1 MTSPQTDVRQVA
13 PTLLNGVSV
22 TPTIAT
28 GGQPSP
34 HDIEGLARAGYRTIL
49 DLREPAEHRGFDEPG
64 AVAGAGLRYINVAV
78 GNHAH
83 DDRLFEDIRALLRDS
98 ALAPILVHCATG
110 NRVGFALLP
119 WMVLDQHMSL
129 DAAMEEATRMGLRS
143 MALARI
149 AINYVAR
156 VRAGGKE

>member
-1 MTSPQTDVRQVA
+1 MTTPRTDVRLAA
-13 PTLLNGVSV
+13 PALLNGFSV
-22 TPTIAT
+22 TPAIAT

-34 HDIEGLARAGYRTIL
+34 DDIEALAAAGYRTIL
-49 DLREPAEHRGFDEPG
+49 DLREPAEHRGFDEPA
-64 AVAGAGLRYINVAV
+64 AVARAGMRYINIGV
-78 GNHAH
+78 GNHAP
-83 DDRLFEDIRALLRDS
+83 DDHLFEDIRALLRDPG
-98 ALAPILVHCATG
+98 LAPILVHCASG

-119 WMVLDQHMSL
+119 WMVLDQQLSL

-156 VRAGGKE
+156 IRAGGE